1 MWAWTLAAVALLV
14 TGGSALADGAVSRTS
29 AYCCE
34 APTWSGVYAGF
45 QADGAWGDT
54 G

>member
-1 MWAWTLAAVALLV
+1 MKRSTLVLAALLV
-14 TGGSALADGAVSRTS
+14 TGGGALADSSGVRSS
-29 AYCCE
+29 AYCCN

-45 QADGAWGDT
+45 QAGGV